1 MQHASD
7 VIKSNEVMLRHN
19 LMYWRY
25 IYSICVWSSD
35 PSKNKNITKTVNA
48 VQLATLFVTV
58 KLSFSTMAYFVPL
71 REACVPK
78 WWTPHSL
85 VLQQFIGN
93 CNTFAV
99 LYIVAVFYIPKC
111 AMNLFTFASWVSEW
125 VNDRVTFWALNRN
138 CTKKLC
144 QLSFWEMK
152 IPFGNVEKLGLK
164 CFWRMVLV
172 SAAWPVQCPS

>member
-58 KLSFSTMAYFVPL
+58 KLSFSTMCTKVMSSPL
-71 REACVPK
+71 PCFAAVH
-78 WWTPHSL
+78 W
-85 VLQQFIGN
+85 N

-111 AMNLFTFASWVSEW
+111 AMNLFTFASWVSES

>member
-1 MQHASD
+1 
-7 VIKSNEVMLRHN
+7 MLRHN

-71 REACVPK
+71 REASVYQSDELPCFASVH
-78 WWTPHSL
+78 W
-85 VLQQFIGN
+85 N

-99 LYIVAVFYIPKC
+99 LCIVAVFYIPKC
-111 AMNLFTFASWVSEW
+111 AMNLFTFASWVSES
-125 VNDRVTFWALNRN
+125 VNDKVTFWALNRN

>member
-99 LYIVAVFYIPKC
+99 LYILLLCFIFQNVPWIF
-111 AMNLFTFASWVSEW
+111 LLLLLEWVSQSMTTSPFELKTEIAW
-125 VNDRVTFWALNRN
+125 RIFAN
-138 CTKKLC
+138 CHSGKWKFHL
-144 QLSFWEMK
+144 EM
-152 IPFGNVEKLGLK
+152 LK
-164 CFWRMVLV
+164 SL
-172 SAAWPVQCPS
+172 A